1 MSTATPSAT
10 GPSASAAID
19 NVDNSLRSVIQALYE
34 LAVSTYRNDAPNPA
48 DILITQVKDLVTKFD
63 HLQQVSEGV
72 KDLWIPREVI
82 GYVEHGR
89 NPDIYTREFVELAI
103 KQNQYLNGKQR
114 AFQDFRDVLAEHIN
128 TTFPELRQDVDE
140 VLENTGGRRNIAKLP
155 AITVAGD
162 SGKSPA
168 DDITQPGS
176 GVSSAPSSSI
186 PVNGVM
192 KMSISGS
199 GRDEPTPNA

>member
-1 MSTATPSAT
+1 MSSATPAAGSSTASQSAEK
-10 GPSASAAID
+10 
-19 NVDNSLRSVIQALYE
+19 VDTELRNVIQSLYE
-34 LAVSTYRNDAPNPA
+34 IAVSTYRNDAPNPG
-48 DILITQVKDLVTKFD
+48 DIVINQVKDLITKFD
-63 HLQQVSEGV
+63 HLQTAAQGV
-72 KDLWIPREVI
+72 NDLWIPREVI

-128 TTFPELRQDVDE
+128 SAFPELRGDVDE
-140 VLENTGGRRNIAKLP
+140 VLENTGGRRNVARLP
-155 AITVAGD
+155 AITSIGESGKPPAGD
-162 SGKSPA
+162 SGAPA
-168 DDITQPGS
+168 
-176 GVSSAPSSSI
+176 SSAPSV

-199 GRDEPTPNA
+199 GRDEPTPTA

>member
-1 MSTATPSAT
+1 MSSATPAAGSSTASQSAEK
-10 GPSASAAID
+10 
-19 NVDNSLRSVIQALYE
+19 VDTELRNVIQSLYE
-34 LAVSTYRNDAPNPA
+34 IAVSTYRNDAPNPA
-48 DILITQVKDLVTKFD
+48 EIVINQVKDLVTKFD
-63 HLQQVSEGV
+63 HLQTAAQGV
-72 KDLWIPREVI
+72 NDLWIPREVI

-128 TTFPELRQDVDE
+128 TAFPELRGDVDE
-140 VLENTGGRRNIAKLP
+140 VLENTGGRRNVARLP
-155 AITVAGD
+155 AIASTGE

-168 DDITQPGS
+168 GDSAGAPAS
-176 GVSSAPSSSI
+176 AASSV

-199 GRDEPTPNA
+199 GRDEPTPTA

>member
-1 MSTATPSAT
+1 MSSATPAAGSSTASQ
-10 GPSASAAID
+10 AAEK
-19 NVDNSLRSVIQALYE
+19 VDTELRNVIQSLYE
-34 LAVSTYRNDAPNPA
+34 IAVSTYRNDAPNPG
-48 DILITQVKDLVTKFD
+48 DIVVGQFKDLITKFD
-63 HLQQVSEGV
+63 HLQTAAQGV
-72 KDLWIPREVI
+72 GDLSIPREVI

-128 TTFPELRQDVDE
+128 TAFPELRGDVDE
-140 VLENTGGRRNIAKLP
+140 VLENTGGRRGVPRLP
-155 AITVAGD
+155 AVISSSTAGET
-162 SGKSPA
+162 GKSPA
-168 DDITQPGS
+168 GDNGGAS
-176 GVSSAPSSSI
+176 AASSV

-199 GRDEPTPNA
+199 GRDEPTPTA

>member
-1 MSTATPSAT
+1 MSTATP
-10 GPSASAAID
+10 AAGSSTTSQAAEK
-19 NVDNSLRSVIQALYE
+19 VDTELRSVIQSLYE
-34 LAVSTYRNDAPNPA
+34 IAVSVYRNDAPNPG
-48 DILITQVKDLVTKFD
+48 DIVVNQVKDLAAKFD
-63 HLQQVSEGV
+63 HLQTAAEGV
-72 KDLWIPREVI
+72 HDLWIPREVI

-103 KQNQYLNGKQR
+103 KQNQHLNGKQR

-128 TTFPELRQDVDE
+128 TTFPELRGDVDE
-140 VLENTGGRRNIAKLP
+140 VLENTGGRRNVARLP
-155 AITVAGD
+155 AITAAGE

-168 DDITQPGS
+168 GDAS
-176 GVSSAPSSSI
+176 AASAASSNSV

-199 GRDEPTPNA
+199 GRDEPTPTA

>member
-1 MSTATPSAT
+1 MSATAPSTAVPSQ
-10 GPSASAAID
+10 SSAID
-19 NVDNSLRSVIQALYE
+19 KVDNDLRSVIQALYE

-63 HLQQVSEGV
+63 HLQQSSEGV
-72 KDLWIPREVI
+72 NDLMIPREVI

-128 TTFPELRQDVDE
+128 TTFPELRADVDE
-140 VLENTGGRRNIAKLP
+140 VLENTGGRRNVARLP
-155 AITVAGD
+155 AITAGGEN
-162 SGKSPA
+162 GKSPA
-168 DDITQPGS
+168 GDLASGS
-176 GVSSAPSSSI
+176 GASTGPSSSV

-199 GRDEPTPNA
+199 GRDEPTPTA

>member
-1 MSTATPSAT
+1 MSAATPSN
-10 GPSASAAID
+10 GPSAPSQTSVD
-19 NVDNSLRSVIQALYE
+19 KVDNELRSVIQALYE

-48 DILITQVKDLVTKFD
+48 EILITQVKDLVTKFD
-63 HLQQVSEGV
+63 HLQQASDGV

-103 KQNQYLNGKQR
+103 KQNQYMNGKKR
-114 AFQDFRDVLAEHIN
+114 AFQDFRDVLADHIN
-128 TTFPELRQDVDE
+128 NGFPELRADVDE
-140 VLENTGGRRNIAKLP
+140 VLENTGGRRNVPKLP
-155 AITVAGD
+155 AITAGE
-162 SGKSPA
+162 SEKSPA
-168 DDITQPGS
+168 DDTGS
-176 GVSSAPSSSI
+176 GGSSAPSSSV